1 MTGTDGEAAQTQ
13 YRIAGGDGES
23 GSWKKLRSEL
33 LEFGRRLAYTVIMT
47 VQVPSHTADVP
58 NSGPLAALLAA
69 VAAEAQP
76 LLAEHRTGR
85 IVINFSGG
93 DKVRIETARFRDVS
107 VGPPAK

>member
-1 MTGTDGEAAQTQ
+1 MNADAPPLTSG
-13 YRIAGGDGES
+13 AGD
-23 GSWKKLRSEL
+23 
-33 LEFGRRLAYTVIMT
+33 
-47 VQVPSHTADVP
+47 
-58 NSGPLAALLAA
+58 SGPLAALLAA

-76 LLAEHRTGR
+76 LLAEHRPGR

>member
-1 MTGTDGEAAQTQ
+1 
-13 YRIAGGDGES
+13 
-23 GSWKKLRSEL
+23 
-33 LEFGRRLAYTVIMT
+33 MT
-47 VQVPSHTADVP
+47 VQGTRPTAGVESTGSL
-58 NSGPLAALLAA
+58 SGPLAALLAA

-76 LLAEHRTGR
+76 LLAEHRPGR

>member
-1 MTGTDGEAAQTQ
+1 MDGGGKTNLRTELLDFPRAQAYTQAMTTRTQLESAAQ
-13 YRIAGGDGES
+13 A
-23 GSWKKLRSEL
+23 
-33 LEFGRRLAYTVIMT
+33 A
-47 VQVPSHTADVP
+47 
-58 NSGPLAALLAA
+58 LAALLEA

-76 LLAEHRTGR
+76 LLAEHRPSR

>member
-1 MTGTDGEAAQTQ
+1 MNTNAAT
-13 YRIAGGDGES
+13 RTPGAGDS
-23 GSWKKLRSEL
+23 AP
-33 LEFGRRLAYTVIMT
+33 LA
-47 VQVPSHTADVP
+47 
-58 NSGPLAALLAA
+58 GPLSALLAA

>member
-1 MTGTDGEAAQTQ
+1 MTTSLPA
-13 YRIAGGDGES
+13 
-23 GSWKKLRSEL
+23 
-33 LEFGRRLAYTVIMT
+33 
-47 VQVPSHTADVP
+47 TADLA
-58 NSGPLAALLAA
+58 LAALLEA

-107 VGPPAK
+107 VGPHVK

>member
-1 MTGTDGEAAQTQ
+1 MNANVPARAGDSAQ
-13 YRIAGGDGES
+13 
-23 GSWKKLRSEL
+23 
-33 LEFGRRLAYTVIMT
+33 
-47 VQVPSHTADVP
+47 
-58 NSGPLAALLAA
+58 LAALLAA

-76 LLAEHRTGR
+76 LLAEGRTGR

>member
-1 MTGTDGEAAQTQ
+1 MTTRTQ
-13 YRIAGGDGES
+13 LES
-23 GSWKKLRSEL
+23 
-33 LEFGRRLAYTVIMT
+33 A
-47 VQVPSHTADVP
+47 
-58 NSGPLAALLAA
+58 LAALLAA

-76 LLAEHRTGR
+76 LLAEGHTGR

>member
-1 MTGTDGEAAQTQ
+1 VEDC
-13 YRIAGGDGES
+13 
-23 GSWKKLRSEL
+23 
-33 LEFGRRLAYTVIMT
+33 
-47 VQVPSHTADVP
+47 
-58 NSGPLAALLAA
+58 GPLAALLEA

-107 VGPPAK
+107 VGPRVK